1 MPIGAFR
8 LNTLSKAVSS
18 VISYITATGGDS
30 ITYINVSGTTYKVH
44 KFTTTGS
51 NNFVVTS
58 GGSADILLVGSGGSG
73 GGTEAASYVY
83 GGGGGGGQ
91 VIYQTNVSTTAQTYI
106 ISVGAGVTGTSG
118 GDGTVGN
125 SSTGLG
131 YTAIGGGAG
140 TRKTDAT
147 NGGGAGSDTVTT
159 HVSTAGTF
167 PYKGGNGFGATL
179 GSSRASGG
187 GAGSGGAGVNATS
200 GGGGNGGP
208 GVQNN
213 IDGQNLYYG
222 SGGGGSGISA
232 GQAYDTTGTLTTATT
247 LGAGRNTAGAGG
259 NVGSSGQYGAGGGGA
274 MTSSTATAYAGGSSR
289 QGIAIIR
296 YPLQTPFSL
305 SFITS
310 VTSTTSTITIPA
322 TAQIGD
328 IVMLFDF
335 AYITSTT
342 APTAAA
348 PSGFSGFSKSS
359 NSQTT
364 SPACRSN
371 VSYKK
376 LVSGDPGSTIT
387 GMNSASMNKL
397 LVVYR
402 PNATINNLTI
412 SGQNGQATASAPT
425 NQTLTLTSTEGTWFV
440 GYAMYCA
447 SGTITTR
454 GSTTTATRELNVGT
468 TMYVKLFENLDGST
482 TFADSTISMA
492 DYGSNI
498 LNSDAITFS

>member
-18 VISYITATGGDS
+18 AISYITATGGDS

-73 GGTEAASYVY
+73 GGTEAGSYFY

-91 VIYQTNVSTTAQTYI
+91 VVYQTNVSTTAQTYV

-118 GDGTVGN
+118 GDGTAGN

-131 YTAIGGGAG
+131 YTAIGGGSG

-147 NGGGAGSDTVTT
+147 NGGGAGSDTATT

-167 PYKGGNGFGATL
+167 PYKGGNGFGASL

-187 GAGSGGAGVNATS
+187 GAGAGGAGVNATNGS
-200 GGGGNGGP
+200 GGNGGP

-222 SGGGGSGISA
+222 SGGGGSGTSA
-232 GQAYDTTGTLTTATT
+232 GQAYDTTGTLTSAISY
-247 LGAGRNTAGAGG
+247 GSGRNSAGNGN
-259 NVGSSGQYGAGGGGA
+259 NVGTSGQYGAGGGGA
-274 MTSSTATAYAGGSSR
+274 MTTSVATAYAGGSSR
-289 QGIAIIR
+289 QGVAIIR

-305 SFITS
+305 SFVTS
-310 VTSTTSTITIPA
+310 VTSTSSTITIPA
-322 TAQIGD
+322 TAQVGD
-328 IVMLFDF
+328 VVMLFDF
-335 AYITSTT
+335 GYITSTT
-342 APTAAA
+342 APTSVI
-348 PSGFSGFSKSS
+348 PTGFTAFTKSAS
-359 NSQTT
+359 SQTT
-364 SPACRSN
+364 SPACRSV
-371 VSYKK
+371 VSRKI
-376 LVSGDPGSTIT
+376 LVAGDPGSTIT
-387 GMNSASMNKL
+387 GMNTTSMNKL

-402 PNATINNLTI
+402 PNATINTVT
-412 SGQNGQATASAPT
+412 SGAQNGQATANAPT

-440 GYAMYCA
+440 GYAMYCS
-447 SGTITTR
+447 SGSITTR
-454 GSTTTATRELNVGT
+454 GSSTTETRELNVGT
-468 TMYVKLFENLDGST
+468 TMYVKLFENLNGTT

-498 LNSDAITFS
+498 LNSDALSFS